1 MNLQVLHSI
10 YHCDYHESVKHSLHL
25 VAAIVGCELVGVLG
39 GVFTASAIPVWY
51 MNLNKPVFS
60 PPNWVFGPVWTLL
73 YLLMGIAVYLV
84 WIQKSTQKTKI
95 SLTFFI
101 AQLIFNFLWSVLFF
115 AMQSPLFALVDI
127 IILWLLIVGTII
139 KFYPLSKIAAYLLV
153 PYLVWVSFATIL
165 NASIVV
171 LNP

>member
-1 MNLQVLHSI
+1 M
-10 YHCDYHESVKHSLHL
+10 
-25 VAAIVGCELVGVLG
+25 GVLV
-39 GVFTASAIPVWY
+39 GVFTAEAIPVFY

-95 SLTFFI
+95 ALTFFI